1 MAIPLY
7 LIFPLI
13 SMPLRHALILG
24 HRNRSIFATDYPAY
38 SYFTVIK
45 TIGGAQEVNPV
56 VGTLLIFVGAQEPL
70 WVPV

>member
-1 MAIPLY
+1 MAIPLF

-13 SMPLRHALILG
+13 SRPLRHALILW
-24 HRNRSIFATDYPAY
+24 HRNRSIFATDYRAY

-45 TIGGAQEVNPV
+45 TIWGAQEVNPV
-56 VGTLLIFVGAQEPL
+56 AGALLIFVSAQEPL